1 MRDLATVLAELDA
14 FEVLEREHLEELAGC
29 SRIVR
34 YRAGERVFAEGD
46 AARSCHVVRRGR
58 IALAVHGVQRGS
70 DVIATYGAG
79 QIVGWSWLFPPY
91 RWQFDARATLDSSAI
106 VMDAA
111 CVRSK
116 CDADPRFGYA
126 LVKRVAALA
135 LDRLQATRLQ
145 LLDLYA
151 GDGR

>member
-1 MRDLATVLAELDA
+1 MRDLATVLAEQEA
-14 FEVLEREHLEELAGC
+14 FEVLAPEHLDELAGC

-34 YRAGERVFAEGD
+34 FRAGEKVFGEGD
-46 AARSCHVVRRGR
+46 PAQSCHVVRRGR
-58 IALAVHGVQRGS
+58 IALAIHGAQRGS
-70 DVIATYGAG
+70 DVIATYGPG
-79 QIVGWSWLFPPY
+79 QLVGWSWLFEPY
-91 RWQFDARATLDSSAI
+91 RWQFDARAVVDSSAI
-106 VMDAA
+106 VMDAG

-116 CDADPRFGYA
+116 CDADARFGYA
-126 LVKRVAALA
+126 LVKRVAGLA